1 MAEFGILSVSMA
13 GDGGPQTTLLDV
25 LALKAADGGRSEHDV
40 LINAFL
46 EAVVALPSGTEPG
59 KGPVEPVIVE
69 IDGVSHM
76 LVCDSL
82 ATVGQVTDLACYA
95 VSMRGADVVRGT
107 GPGYAILVRTSS
119 SGFGIDGELL
129 DEIRSRR
136 VD

>member
-1 MAEFGILSVSMA
+1 MA
-13 GDGGPQTTLLDV
+13 GDGGPQTTLLDA
-25 LALKAADGGRSEHDV
+25 LALKAADGEKRDHDA

-46 EAVVALPSGTEPG
+46 DAVVVLPSGTEPG

-82 ATVGQVTDLACYA
+82 ATVGQVTDLASYA

-107 GPGYAILVRTSS
+107 APGYAVLVRTSS
-119 SGFGIDGELL
+119 TGFGIDVELL

-136 VD
+136 AD